1 MKATKQHAACWLQF
15 VVAGF
20 AFAANPLFTDKWT
33 ADPAPLVDGDTL
45 YLFTSHDEAKD
56 GELFHM
62 DDWALF
68 STKDLKT
75 WKSHPAPLAIKDLE
89 WAKDPSAWA
98 ELFEVPVDYAPQG
111 YGLAFLEISSKCQPV
126 LKAGKRYVLEMR
138 GAKGASTCY
147 WRRSRDGDKRHA
159 FALYGAGS

>member
-33 ADPAPLVDGDTL
+33 ADPAPLVDGYTL
-45 YLFTSHDEAKD
+45 YLFTSH
-56 GELFHM
+56 
-62 DDWALF
+62 
-68 STKDLKT
+68 
-75 WKSHPAPLAIKDLE
+75 
-89 WAKDPSAWA
+89 
-98 ELFEVPVDYAPQG
+98 DYAPQG
-111 YGLAFLEISSKCQPV
+111 YGLAFLELSSKCQPV